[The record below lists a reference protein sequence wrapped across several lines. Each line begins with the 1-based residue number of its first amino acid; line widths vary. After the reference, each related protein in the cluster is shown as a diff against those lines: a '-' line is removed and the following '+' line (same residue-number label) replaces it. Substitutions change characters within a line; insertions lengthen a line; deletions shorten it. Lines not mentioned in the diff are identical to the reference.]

1 MIMMM
6 MMIVMVE
13 RDRNW
18 KFGIPNF
25 QVRSQWESVVHAASD
40 TSILYVTNAYD
51 LENSDF
57 RAFKFG
63 RAPSQEACVRTSK
76 FGRYLFKR
84 NRKLETSKN
93 RTWKF
98 RNPKFLNSWR
108 LWLSVLVMPLM
119 FTSRCDILLLNTHDA
134 DDDDDDDDP
143 TVLPHRKT
151 FFKKN
156 D

>member
-1 MIMMM
+1 MIKMM

-18 KFGIPNF
+18 KFGNPNF

-40 TSILYVTNAYD
+40 TSKLYVTNVYD

-57 RAFKFG
+57 RTFKFG
-63 RAPSQEACVRTSK
+63 RAPSQDACVRTSK

-84 NRKLETSKN
+84 NRKLETSKS
-93 RTWKF
+93 RTWKV
-98 RNPKFLNSWR
+98 RNPNFLNSR
-108 LWLSVLVMPLM
+108 TFWLSVLVMPLM
-119 FTSRCDILLLNTHDA
+119 FTCRCDKLLLNTDDA

-151 FFKKN
+151 YCKKN